1 MRMSQNIASAVGWLV
16 ALVFLLPAMASAQS
30 GLAGVVKDTTGAVLP
45 GVSVEATSPVLIE
58 KVRSVV
64 TDGEGQY
71 KIVDLRPG
79 TYAVT
84 FTLPGFSAMRRDGI
98 ELPAAFTATVN
109 AELRVGTVEE
119 TLTVSGT
126 APTVDVQNVLQ
137 QKVFEKQVLD
147 SLPATR
153 SPQAFVVFTP
163 GITSVRLG
171 GIAGGRDEYSLAIH
185 GGRATESLI
194 TIDGDKVVFTAGTGG
209 TTQAVRYNQATIQE
223 ISVQTGATSAEQ
235 QTSGIVSN
243 IIPKEGSNAFTGY
256 LTASYS
262 GDALQGSN
270 LSDALL
276 ATGLTSVSGLISLW
290 EVTPAVGGRIVR
302 DKLWFYSA
310 FRAQSTNQS
319 RAGLYQ
325 DLDPTDWVYT
335 PDLTRQLENKIDNP
349 DMNTR
354 LTWQATSKN
363 KFSVFF
369 QSQNYFQHHR
379 NFQNLTANEATNIT
393 KNTPNTFGQIVWKSP
408 MTNRLLLEGGFST
421 YHFNR
426 NQRRQNGVDLT
437 TVPAQELGGE
447 YAGIFF
453 RSAPFNS
460 TDLTYGRWDNG
471 SFDYRGSASF
481 ITGSHAFKTGVYFRN
496 GWALYSNEVN
506 GNMGVTLLNG
516 APRSLTLT
524 STPWDYWTDVNADLG
539 LYAQDQWTLK
549 RLTLNVG
556 VRYDYFNGSA
566 RATHLPAVAW
576 VGARDFEGVP
586 DVPKW
591 SDISPRFGAAFDLFG
606 DGKTAIK
613 VALGRY
619 VATQGT
625 AIATANHP
633 LNKSVLSVTRN
644 WTDADRDFVPDCDLT
659 NPLLNGEC
667 AQISNLNFG
676 RNNPNATTYADDVVH
691 GFGVRAFNWN
701 AAVELQR
708 DLGGGV
714 SMAAGYY
721 RRWYGNFTVTDNR
734 EVTPADYDAYCVT
747 APADSRLPGGG
758 GYPVCGLY
766 DVSQAKFGR
775 VLSNVTMSDV
785 FGKQTEVYD
794 GFDLT
799 AKARFQNGAQLSGGM
814 NVGRTVTDRCFVV
827 DSPQELQY
835 CRVAPPF
842 QPNFKFFGVY
852 PLPWWG
858 LLTSAVFQAIPGP
871 EITATRL
878 YTSAEVLPSLNRNL
892 ASGAAGTVNVS
903 LVEPG
908 TMFAKSSRQVDIRL
922 SKSVRFWK
930 TGRIQ
935 GNLDI
940 FNVFNSSGVQ
950 TLNVTYGPAW
960 QRATLIQGARSLMIG
975 GQLEF

>member
-1 MRMSQNIASAVGWLV
+1 MRQKFV
-16 ALVFLLPAMASAQS
+16 AAIGFVLSSVFLVPAIASAQS
-30 GLAGVVKDTTGAVLP
+30 GFAGVVKDTTGAVLP
-45 GVSVEATSPVLIE
+45 GVSVEASSPALIE
-58 KVRSVV
+58 RVRAVV
-64 TDGEGQY
+64 TNGEGQY

-79 TYAVT
+79 TYTVT
-84 FTLPGFSAMRRDGI
+84 FTLPGFNTVKRDGV
-98 ELPAAFTATVN
+98 ELPAAFTATIN

-119 TLTVSGT
+119 TITVSGS

-137 QKVFEKQVLD
+137 QKVFEKQLLD

-185 GGRATESLI
+185 GGRAGESLI

-262 GDALQGSN
+262 GDALQGDN
-270 LSDALL
+270 LSADLI

-290 EVTPAVGGRIVR
+290 EVTPAIGGRLVR

-310 FRAQSTNQS
+310 FRGQSTNQS
-319 RAGLYQ
+319 RAGLYE
-325 DLDPTDWVYT
+325 DLDPKDWAYT
-335 PDLTRQLENKIDNP
+335 PDLTRQLQNKIDNP

-354 LTWQATSKN
+354 LTWQATPKN

-369 QSQNYFQHHR
+369 QSQDYFQHHR
-379 NFQNLTANEATNIT
+379 NFQNLTSNEATNIT
-393 KNTPNTFGQIVWKSP
+393 KNTPNTFGQAVWKSP
-408 MTNRLLLEGGFST
+408 VTNRLLLEAGFST

-426 NQRRQNGVDLT
+426 NQRRQIGVDLT
-437 TVPAQELGGE
+437 TVPAQELAGE

-524 STPWDYWTDVNADLG
+524 STPWEYWTDVNADLG
-539 LYAQDQWTLK
+539 LYAQDQWTMK

-566 RATHLPAVAW
+566 RSTHLPAVQW
-576 VGARDFEGVP
+576 VGARDFDGVD

-591 SDISPRFGAAFDLFG
+591 KDISPRLGAAYDLFG
-606 DGKTAIK
+606 DGKTAVK

-633 LNKSVLSVTRN
+633 LNRSVLSVTRT
-644 WTDADRDFVPDCDLT
+644 WTDSDRDFIPDCDLT
-659 NPLLNGEC
+659 DPLSNGEC

-676 RNNPNATTYADDVVH
+676 RNNPNATTYSDDVLH
-691 GFGVRAFNWN
+691 GFGARGYNWN
-701 AAVELQR
+701 GAVEIQR
-708 DLGGGV
+708 DLGKGV
-714 SMAAGYY
+714 SLSAGYY
-721 RRWYGNFTVTDNR
+721 RRWYENFTATDNL
-734 EVTPADYDAYCVT
+734 EVTPADYTPYCVT
-747 APADSRLPGGG
+747 APNDVRLPGGG
-758 GYPVCGLY
+758 GYPVCGLA
-766 DVSQAKFGR
+766 DVSVAKFGR
-775 VLSNVTMSDV
+775 VVNRVSMAEV
-785 FGKQTEVYD
+785 FGKQSEAYD

-799 AKARFQNGAQLSGGM
+799 GKARLRNGAQVSGGM
-814 NVGRTVTDRCFVV
+814 NIGRTVTDRCFVV
-827 DSPQELQY
+827 DSPQELLY
-835 CRVAPPF
+835 CHVSPPF
-842 QPNFKFFGVY
+842 QPNFKFLGVY

-858 LLTSAVFQAIPGP
+858 IQTSAVFQAIPGP

-878 YTSAEVLPSLNRNL
+878 YTNAEVLPSLNRNL
-892 ASGAAGTVNVS
+892 AQGAGGTVNVP
-903 LVEPG
+903 LVAPG
-908 TMFAKSSRQVDIRL
+908 TMYADTSRQLDIRL
-922 SKSVRFWK
+922 SKSVRLWK
-930 TGRIQ
+930 SGHIQ
-935 GNLDI
+935 GNVDI
-940 FNVFNSSGVQ
+940 FNVFNASGVQ

-960 QRATLIQGARSLMIG
+960 QRATLIQGARSLMFG
-975 GQLEF
+975 AQLEF